1 MSATTNSDNGLLTLR
16 IPPEIKARLH
26 EIAVAED
33 RTISSFVRRLIDR
46 RLEQEAKRHAGTS
59 ERTGK
64 SRPYA
69 RTA

>member
-1 MSATTNSDNGLLTLR
+1 MTANTNSDNGLLTLR
-16 IPPEIKARLH
+16 IPPEVKARLH

-46 RLEQEAKRHAGTS
+46 RLEQEAKRHA
-59 ERTGK
+59 
-64 SRPYA
+64 